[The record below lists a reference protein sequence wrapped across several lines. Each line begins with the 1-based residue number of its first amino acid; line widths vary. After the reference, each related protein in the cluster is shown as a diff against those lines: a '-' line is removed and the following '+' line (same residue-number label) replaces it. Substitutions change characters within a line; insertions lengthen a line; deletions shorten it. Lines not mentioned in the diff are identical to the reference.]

1 MKAIFLQKGYNVLM
15 IQKKQISQLVLPI
28 VLVVAVVILAILQ
41 VHFINTQYEI
51 EVKKL
56 RDESARKTT
65 EVALLLEDELLFLP
79 LLVQGAA
86 IQDENSQMPVI
97 DTAIHAME
105 FWNKNAKVD
114 SIFSDIYIYK
124 HTPYNET
131 DATSREKNQPSKQ
144 SPDNNMQYIES
155 SFYHWDG
162 ETFSQEDS
170 LKTQNL
176 VEIVNAVIEIKKT
189 DEPIRYVSF
198 ENGTQMIIS
207 SFNKKY
213 PQYYLVTV
221 IDTNVLSEKLLPQL
235 VTQCFPKDN
244 SYGLRLINNNTNQL
258 LYTNQKDYSPEKFAT
273 PDYAYTLFGGASQN
287 RTFQIPLTPS
297 WQIPLEIV
305 QLSDEKVILGLR
317 SHLRSKTNGENIASL
332 PKDKGTGL
340 QLEIIHEA
348 GSVLIAARKT
358 AFVTIIFTF
367 GTLIILVTAVWFLY
381 HNMIKAQTLATQQ
394 KEFIATVTHELKTPL
409 TVINS
414 VAQNMIDAVC
424 PENTTSYGYILQEES
439 NKLKRD
445 IDHFL
450 LYARMNTLQ
459 NLPYTKCNLKKCIE
473 EIHTLLQK
481 DFDEKEIFF
490 SLIIPERDL
499 FVKTDI
505 TALRG
510 LIRNLAENA
519 IKHAGQG
526 KYLKIDVSEENK
538 VAVIRFIDHG
548 KGIPKKEKKQIFEVF
563 QRGSQAISSQ
573 TEGSGIGLNLSR
585 RIAELY
591 GGSLILE
598 STSPAGSVFTL
609 RLPLYL

>member
-1 MKAIFLQKGYNVLM
+1 M

-79 LLVQGAA
+79 LLIQGAS

-105 FWNKNAKVD
+105 FWNKNAKVA
-114 SIFSDIYIYK
+114 SVFSDVYIY
-124 HTPYNET
+124 HHISYNET
-131 DATSREKNQPSKQ
+131 NSSREKNPTSEH
-144 SPDNNMQYIES
+144 STDNYTQYIES
-155 SFYHWDG
+155 SFYYWDG
-162 ETFSQEDS
+162 KTFSQEDS

-176 VEIVNAVIEIKKT
+176 IEIVKAVVEIKKT

-198 ENGTQMIIS
+198 ENGTQMIVS

-258 LYTNQKDYSPEKFAT
+258 LYTNQKDYAPEKFAT

-317 SHLRSKTNGENIASL
+317 SHLRAKTNGENMASL

-340 QLEIIHEA
+340 QLEIIHED

-358 AFVTIIFTF
+358 AILTVIFTF
-367 GTLIILVTAVWFLY
+367 GSLIILVTGVWFLY

-445 IDHFL
+445 IDQFL

-459 NLPYTKCNLKKCIE
+459 SLPYTKCNLKNCIE
-473 EIHTLLQK
+473 DIHTLLQK
-481 DFDEKEIFF
+481 DLDEKEIFF
-490 SLIIPERDL
+490 SLTVPERDL

-538 VAVIRFIDHG
+538 IAVIRFIDHG
-548 KGIPKKEKKQIFEVF
+548 KGIPQKEKKQIFEVF

-585 RIAELY
+585 RMAELY

-609 RLPLYL
+609 RLPLSL

>member
-1 MKAIFLQKGYNVLM
+1 MKAIFLQKRYNVLM

-131 DATSREKNQPSKQ
+131 ETTFREKTSPSKQ

-198 ENGTQMIIS
+198 ENGTQMIVS

-213 PQYYLVTV
+213 PQYYLVAV

-287 RTFQIPLTPS
+287 S
-297 WQIPLEIV
+297 
-305 QLSDEKVILGLR
+305 
-317 SHLRSKTNGENIASL
+317 ASL

-381 HNMIKAQTLATQQ
+381 HNMVKAQTLATQQ

-459 NLPYTKCNLKKCIE
+459 NLPYTKCNLKNCIE

-490 SLIIPERDL
+490 SLTIPERDL

-548 KGIPKKEKKQIFEVF
+548 KGIPQKEKKQIFEVF